1 MIDNIFATISSS
13 TIGLTTFIYYYIA
26 LKKMEAKYHNELV
39 REFSIEYFDTAEEID
54 LDSLTIYP
62 KDE

>member
-13 TIGLTTFIYYYIA
+13 TIGLTIVIYYYIA
-26 LKKMEAKYHNELV
+26 LKKMEAKYHHELL

>member
-1 MIDNIFATISSS
+1 MIYNIFATISSS
-13 TIGLTTFIYYYIA
+13 TIGLTTIIYYYIA

-54 LDSLTIYP
+54 LDSLTIFH
-62 KDE
+62 KDK